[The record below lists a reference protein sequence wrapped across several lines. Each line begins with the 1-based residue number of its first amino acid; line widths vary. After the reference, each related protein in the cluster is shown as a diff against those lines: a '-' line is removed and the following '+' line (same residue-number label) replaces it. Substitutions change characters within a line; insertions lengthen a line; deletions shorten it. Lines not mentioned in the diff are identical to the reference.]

1 MGMAAGRSKEPHPSS
16 PSRGRCADL
25 TKLDGQVSIIEMT
38 RVNLAEA
45 KARLSELVDAAL
57 DGEEIVIARRNVPV
71 VKLMAL
77 KQRKK
82 NVPDFGL
89 FKGRIWIAPDFDE
102 PLEEFAEYV
111 PRASKPRA
119 RRKR

>member
-1 MGMAAGRSKEPHPSS
+1 M
-16 PSRGRCADL
+16 
-25 TKLDGQVSIIEMT
+25 IEMT

-71 VKLMAL
+71 VKLTAL
-77 KQRKK
+77 KQKK
-82 NVPDFGL
+82 NVPEFGL
-89 FKGRIWIAPDFDE
+89 FQGRIWVSPDFDE
-102 PLEEFAEYV
+102 PLDEFAEYV
-111 PRASKPRA
+111 PRASKSRA